1 MQNKKRNNMEDIAS
15 GIVILL
21 VVRGVWSILKAITR
35 GESRSDFRRDR

>member
-1 MQNKKRNNMEDIAS
+1 MEDIAS

-21 VVRGVWSILKAITR
+21 ILRGILSILKAIAR

>member
-1 MQNKKRNNMEDIAS
+1 MQNKKRNNMENIAS

-21 VVRGVWSILKAITR
+21 IVRGIWSILKAIAR